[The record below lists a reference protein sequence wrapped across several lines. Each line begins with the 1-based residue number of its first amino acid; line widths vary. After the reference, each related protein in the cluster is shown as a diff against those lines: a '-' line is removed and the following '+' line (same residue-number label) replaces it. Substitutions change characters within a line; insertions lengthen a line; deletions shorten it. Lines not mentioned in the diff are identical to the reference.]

1 MILHLNISAA
11 GAISATTILLLMGF
25 ILRHSNNKK
34 MISEKEQKRQKK
46 YIKFLEGERQVISLQ
61 NMVNG

>member
-1 MILHLNISAA
+1 MILHLNIPAA
-11 GAISATTILLLMGF
+11 GAISATTIILLMGF
-25 ILRHSNNKK
+25 ILRHNNNKK

-61 NMVNG
+61 SMVNE